1 MPRGADLRQHVK
13 QRCLDLLENLSSA
26 ARDQML
32 VEGMA
37 QISRLYAPGSLQH
50 TQILES
56 PSFRS
61 LYGPLRTSSNL
72 EIGDPGALSLVVD
85 LTTEESPSVL
95 QQSVPAS
102 SLAFTSSAAAAPDWE
117 RKCHLVE
124 TELEVLKK
132 RHFWSML
139 GKKHGS
145 LVQKFLLNELL
156 LLRQK
161 LRRSWISST
170 LRRKR
175 RHVLSRCLFGDLKV
189 G

>member
-72 EIGDPGALSLVVD
+72 EIGILAL
-85 LTTEESPSVL
+85 
-95 QQSVPAS
+95 
-102 SLAFTSSAAAAPDWE
+102 F
-117 RKCHLVE
+117 
-124 TELEVLKK
+124 
-132 RHFWSML
+132 FW
-139 GKKHGS
+139 
-145 LVQKFLLNELL
+145 
-156 LLRQK
+156 
-161 LRRSWISST
+161 WST
-170 LRRKR
+170 
-175 RHVLSRCLFGDLKV
+175 
-189 G
+189 